1 MYDYISG
8 ILKRKTE
15 NYCVIDAS
23 GIGYRILMSAKSLAQ
38 IGETGKSITAYTYL
52 YLREDIME
60 LYGFLSAE
68 ERSAFEML
76 ISVSGVGPKAALSIL
91 SSLSESALAIAIV
104 TNDAKSITKAQGV
117 GPKLAQRI
125 ILELKDKIKSQ
136 DLKAKSSDFTPVGDI
151 SDDAVEALVVLG
163 YSRGEAERALSG
175 VPREKSVE
183 ESIKIAL
190 TKLMKY

>member
-8 ILKRKTE
+8 ILKRKSE
-15 NYCVIDAS
+15 NHCVVDAG
-23 GIGYRILMSAKSLAQ
+23 GIGYRILVSQRSLSQMS
-38 IGETGKSITAYTYL
+38 ETGANITVYTYL

-136 DLKAKSSDFTPVGDI
+136 DLKAKADDFTPMGAV

-163 YSRGEAERALSG
+163 YSRSEAERALSD
-175 VPREKSVE
+175 VPRDTGVE

>member
-8 ILKRKTE
+8 ILKRKSE
-15 NYCVIDAS
+15 NHCVVDAG
-23 GIGYRILMSAKSLAQ
+23 GIGYRILVSQRSLSQMS
-38 IGETGKSITAYTYL
+38 ETGANITVYTYL

-136 DLKAKSSDFTPVGDI
+136 DLKAKADDFTPMGAV

-163 YSRGEAERALSG
+163 YSRSEAERALAD
-175 VPREKSVE
+175 VPRDTGVE

>member
-15 NYCVIDAS
+15 NYCVVDAS
-23 GIGYRILMSAKSLAQ
+23 GIGYRILMSARDLTQA
-38 IGETGKSITAYTYL
+38 GETGKDITVYTYL

-60 LYGFLSAE
+60 LYGFLTAE
-68 ERSAFEML
+68 QRSAFEML
-76 ISVSGVGPKAALSIL
+76 ISVSGVGPKAALNIL
-91 SSLSESALAIAIV
+91 SALSESALAVAIV

-125 ILELKDKIKSQ
+125 ILELKDKIKSK
-136 DLKAKSSDFTPVGDI
+136 DLKVSHEDFTPASGI

-163 YSRGEAERALSG
+163 YSKTEAEKALRD
-175 VPREKSVE
+175 VPNDASVE

-190 TKLMKY
+190 TRLMKY

>member
-15 NYCVIDAS
+15 NYCVVDAS
-23 GIGYRILMSAKSLAQ
+23 GIGYRILMSARSLAGM
-38 IGETGKSITAYTYL
+38 GETGINTTVYTYL

-60 LYGFLSAE
+60 LYGFITAE

-91 SSLSESALAIAIV
+91 SSLTESALAVAIV
-104 TNDAKSITKAQGV
+104 TNDAKSITKAQGI

-136 DLKAKSSDFTPVGDI
+136 DLKAKSSDFAPASDI
-151 SDDAVEALVVLG
+151 SDDALSALVVLG
-163 YSRGEAERALSG
+163 YSRSEAEKALNG
-175 VPREKSVE
+175 VPSDASVE
-183 ESIKIAL
+183 DSIKIAL